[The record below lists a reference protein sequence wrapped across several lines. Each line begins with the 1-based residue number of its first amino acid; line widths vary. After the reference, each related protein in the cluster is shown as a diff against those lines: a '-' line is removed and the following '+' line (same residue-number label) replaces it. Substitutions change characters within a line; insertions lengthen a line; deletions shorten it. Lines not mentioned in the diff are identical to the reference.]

1 MAGATVQLAGKVGD
15 DPAGDEILLVL
26 TREGIGHVALLR
38 DAGTATRIG
47 EPTVSSIAGDP
58 GTGSGDD
65 DWAVALAGGG
75 GDPEEGSATDE
86 DDLDGSADPGAE
98 APRRAPAPVS
108 SLAPEDL
115 DLALRYLAS
124 FTVLIVAQPLGP
136 ATLAVAVENAAY
148 AGAHLILIDGP
159 DAATSVPVDDITA
172 LESPASDPEGDFA
185 GLVGRYAAALDTGTS
200 AAAAFRAALGVAG
213 WEAAIP

>member
-1 MAGATVQLAGKVGD
+1 
-15 DPAGDEILLVL
+15 
-26 TREGIGHVALLR
+26 
-38 DAGTATRIG
+38 
-47 EPTVSSIAGDP
+47 
-58 GTGSGDD
+58 
-65 DWAVALAGGG
+65 
-75 GDPEEGSATDE
+75 
-86 DDLDGSADPGAE
+86 
-98 APRRAPAPVS
+98 
-108 SLAPEDL
+108 
-115 DLALRYLAS
+115 
-124 FTVLIVAQPLGP
+124 
-136 ATLAVAVENAAY
+136 VAVENAAY